1 MEKRRNLK
9 QILDDFVQAFPQEGE
24 TYEDVTALL
33 VKLDEELEKPAP
45 TKKMISSTLGE
56 VIILL
61 TGFITGEPQFLEATK
76 DVDLARR
83 ILQSL
88 KDKLESSS
96 N

>member
-33 VKLDEELEKPAP
+33 VKLDEELEKPDP
-45 TKKMISSTLGE
+45 TKKMISSSLGE

-61 TGFITGEPQFLEATK
+61 TGFVTGEPQFLEATK
-76 DVDLARR
+76 DVDLARK

>member
-1 MEKRRNLK
+1 
-9 QILDDFVQAFPQEGE
+9 
-24 TYEDVTALL
+24 
-33 VKLDEELEKPAP
+33 
-45 TKKMISSTLGE
+45 MISSTLGE

-61 TGFITGEPQFLEATK
+61 TGFVTGEPQFLEATK